1 MNAAL
6 GSLQS
11 FDRSVEKF
19 MTWLS
24 DTESQLE
31 SLELELD
38 NYGPGMQMWID
49 KVLVQIK
56 VGAALAIL
64 NL

>member
-1 MNAAL
+1 
-6 GSLQS
+6 
-11 FDRSVEKF
+11 